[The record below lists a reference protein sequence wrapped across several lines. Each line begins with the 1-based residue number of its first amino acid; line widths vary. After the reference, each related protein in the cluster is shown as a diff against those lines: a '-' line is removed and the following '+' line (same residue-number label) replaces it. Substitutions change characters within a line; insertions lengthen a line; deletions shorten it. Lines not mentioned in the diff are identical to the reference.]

1 MEILFSLKYGYETL
15 DNPWKMI
22 LVVTY
27 LIVGLVLIIKGGDWF
42 VDAASWI
49 AEKFGIP
56 KLIIGAT
63 IVSMATTLPE
73 LLVSVFAAAEGAANP
88 LLASSSVDMA
98 TGNAIG
104 SVIANT
110 GLIMSLSILFMPV
123 SVDRKNFIVKPII
136 LLFSIFSLFLFSLDG
151 KLVVWEAVIMLII
164 LVGFF
169 ADNVIEAKRQ
179 MKKEAAIAGSS
190 DKNIIKGAELQE
202 AQQISG
208 KDNNMFSKASAA
220 DAEKKISNRKDVIR
234 NIGLFLI
241 GVVGIVAGAQLL
253 VDNATVF
260 AQQIGV
266 PDKIIAITI
275 VAIGTSLPELIT
287 TITAIIKK
295 QSDLSVGNV
304 IGANIIDMCLI
315 LSLCSFIYGNALP
328 VYKSTLY
335 LDLPFAFGIVAI
347 NTVPTLFTKKLQRW
361 QGIVSLAL
369 YITYLTLSCTLTF

>member
-1 MEILFSLKYGYETL
+1 MDILFSLKYGYETL
-15 DNPWKMI
+15 GNPWKMI
-22 LVVTY
+22 LVVVY

-73 LLVSVFAAAEGAANP
+73 LLVSCFAAAEGAANP
-88 LLASSSVDMA
+88 ALASSSIDMA

-104 SVIANT
+104 SVVANT
-110 GLIMSLSILFMPV
+110 GLIMSISILFMPV
-123 SVDRKNFIVKPII
+123 SVDRKNFIIKPII
-136 LLFSIFSLFLFSLDG
+136 LIISILALLLFSLDG
-151 KLVVWEAVIMLII
+151 KLVVWEAAIMLVI
-164 LVGFF
+164 LVLFF
-169 ADNVIEAKRQ
+169 VDNVLEAKKQ
-179 MKKEAAIAGSS
+179 MKKEAVIAGPN
-190 DKNIIKGAELQE
+190 DKNIIKGQELQA
-202 AQQISG
+202 AQGAVKS
-208 KDNNMFSKASAA
+208 DEVSA
-220 DAEKKISNRKDVIR
+220 DKVSLTPEEKKALNRKEIAK

-241 GVVGIVAGAQLL
+241 GVVGIVVGAQLL

-260 AQQIGV
+260 AQEVGV

-335 LDLPFAFGIVAI
+335 LDLPFALGIAVIA
-347 NTVPTLFTKKLQRW
+347 TVPTMFTKKLQRW
-361 QGIVSLAL
+361 QGIASLAL
-369 YITYLTLSCTLTF
+369 YITYLTLYCTLTF